1 MSRFQIE
8 NNNAIYADLES
19 MARQLYEYWFVQFD
33 FPDKKGNPYKSSG
46 GKMVWSETL
55 KREIPEGWSV
65 TDLSPLITIVRGVKY
80 EPEEISETPKEG
92 FVPLLKA
99 NNIQNGR
106 LMFDDCIYVP
116 QENVSEHQ
124 FLDHNSMLITMSSG
138 SSEHVGKVA
147 PITFDTACC
156 YGAFCSKISIQP
168 EYRSFVTQ
176 FFMSDFFKRKIETIV
191 VGTNIK
197 NISNRHLTGIW
208 LQCQLRPSGKNL
220 NKLGLRC

>member
-1 MSRFQIE
+1 
-8 NNNAIYADLES
+8 
-19 MARQLYEYWFVQFD
+19 
-33 FPDKKGNPYKSSG
+33 
-46 GKMVWSETL
+46 MVWSETL

-197 NISNRHLTGIW
+197 NISNRHLTGNMVAMPTAAVGKKFEQIGAALLN
-208 LQCQLRPSGKNL
+208 LQGEIMQENQDLTALRDFLHPMLINGQIQIKSAP
-220 NKLGLRC
+220 